1 MAQHLI
7 DFGRVGYIQVDCG
20 RIGGIGP
27 AKRVADYAAAK
38 GVTFVNHT
46 FTSHLALSA
55 SLQPYA
61 GLSSD
66 QICEYPFAPKPLA
79 YEITRNHLDRDKDGY
94 IAAPDAPGL
103 GIEIDTEAARQYL
116 VDVEIKAKGELLFS
130 SSAQI

>member
-1 MAQHLI
+1 
-7 DFGRVGYIQVDCG
+7 
-20 RIGGIGP
+20 
-27 AKRVADYAAAK
+27 
-38 GVTFVNHT
+38 
-46 FTSHLALSA
+46 
-55 SLQPYA
+55 
-61 GLSSD
+61 
-66 QICEYPFAPKPLA
+66 LA